1 MMNKMK
7 EIRTVAL
14 AVLLCCSLSAFA
26 AEWTISGTVF
36 EKGTDKKL
44 QGAEVVV
51 HGPQEEKTDTAA
63 NGEFEL
69 VLTVAGEYELVASY
83 AGVSI
88 VRVLHIEEGT
98 PVKPQT
104 FFLRLP
110 ETLREMLVKAPRS
123 PDRVSKSVISGKTLR
138 SIAGSGGDPLAGL
151 QTLPG
156 VVTVNGSSA
165 PAVRGSGPG
174 DNVYYVDGMVIGKL
188 FHYGSLS
195 VFNADLIEDFNL
207 HAAAFAPHY
216 GDVTGAV
223 IDVALRKP
231 RTDRLGGKVNVSL
244 MGADFLVEGPSSDD
258 QSFYFA
264 ARRSYVDLFIK
275 QIKSQDTTI
284 QVPKYWDYQGK
295 YLWQLNDRNILSLHL
310 HGASDTVGLS
320 FSPTSNTAIHEP
332 VLVGDLSFQDAGAS
346 QAVVL
351 DSLLSDAAFNSLTL
365 QHKTRDAN
373 NHIAQAGDL
382 SLAQNSLLLRDQ
394 LRLEL
399 AEDHELML
407 GTELSYVNVAVDASL
422 NNTPCTQFDAICDRT
437 TGTRLT
443 MSDNFNTRTWAL
455 SVQDRKRL
463 LDRLILVAGAR
474 YSKEDYLKRSFTE
487 PRIGL
492 EWEWSNDTLLT
503 AGWGKHNQ
511 MPTGQQIVRLFGN
524 PGLDHIKADHR
535 VVGITQKLNADWNWK
550 SEAYYKKFSNLVV
563 SDPALNYI
571 NAASG
576 KAYGLEFLLKKEET
590 EKLSG
595 WWVLNLAKSQRRNDV
610 TGEAFRF
617 QYDEPV
623 NTTLVGKY
631 KLDEDWSFGL
641 KWNYHSGAP
650 YNPVIGTS
658 GNYPDGRFIPKY
670 AGINSGTLP
679 VYHKLDL
686 RVDRHYV
693 MDHWKLNTYF
703 ELNNVYQRKNIA
715 GYTYNADYS
724 SRDPV
729 YTFELPISFGVQG
742 EF

>member
-1 MMNKMK
+1 MMLNRIVM
-7 EIRTVAL
+7 VAM
-14 AVLLCCSLSAFA
+14 LLCGTLQAYA
-26 AEWTISGTVF
+26 AEWVINGSVF
-36 EKGTDKKL
+36 EKGTDRAL
-44 QGAEVVV
+44 QDAEVTLRGMRDV
-51 HGPQEEKTDTAA
+51 TTATAA
-63 NGEFEL
+63 DGKFQLL
-69 VLTVAGEYELVASY
+69 VTEAGEHELVASY
-83 AGVSI
+83 GGVSI
-88 VRVLHIEEGT
+88 VRTLHLQEGMA
-98 PVKPQT
+98 VEPQT

-110 ETLREMLVKAPRS
+110 EALHEMVVSASRS
-123 PDRVSKSVISGKTLR
+123 PDRVSKSVVSGRTLR

-151 QTLPG
+151 HALPG
-156 VVTVNGSSA
+156 VVAVNGTSA
-165 PAVRGSGPG
+165 PAIRGSGPG
-174 DNVYYVDGMVIGKL
+174 DNAYYVDGMVIGKL

-195 VFNADLIEDFNL
+195 VFNPDLIEDFNL
-207 HAAAFAPHY
+207 HSAAFAPHY

-231 RTDRLGGKVNVSL
+231 RTDRVGGKVNVSM
-244 MGADFLVEGPSSDD
+244 MGADFLVEGPSADD

-275 QIKSQDTTI
+275 QIKNQDTTI

-295 YLWQLNDRNILSLHL
+295 YLWQLNDRNKLGIHL

-320 FSPTSNTAIHEP
+320 ISPTSSLGIHEP
-332 VLVGDLSFQDAGAS
+332 VLVGDLSFLDAGAS
-346 QAVVL
+346 QAVML
-351 DSLLSDAAFNSLTL
+351 DSLFSDAALNTLTL
-365 QHKTRDAN
+365 QHKTRDAD
-373 NHIAQAGDL
+373 NHIALAGDL
-382 SLAQNSLLLRDQ
+382 ALAQESLLLRDQ

-399 AEDHELML
+399 AEDHELMV
-407 GTELSYVNVAVDASL
+407 GAELSHVKVSVDASL
-422 NNTPCTQFDAICDRT
+422 NNTPCTQFDALCDRT

-443 MSDNFNTRTWAL
+443 MSERFNTRAWAM
-455 SVQDRKRL
+455 SVQDRKRV
-463 LDRLILVAGAR
+463 LDKLTVVAGAR
-474 YSKEDYLKRSFTE
+474 YSKEDYLDRSYTE

-492 EWEWSNDTLLT
+492 EWEWSRDTLLT

-511 MPTGQQIVRLFGN
+511 MPSGQQIVRLFGN
-524 PGLDHIKADHR
+524 PGLDHIRADHR

-641 KWNYHSGAP
+641 KWNYHSGSP
-650 YNPVIGTS
+650 YTPVIGTS
-658 GNYPDGRFIPKY
+658 GNYPDGRFIPRY

-703 ELNNVYQRKNIA
+703 ELNNVYQRKNVA
-715 GYTYNADYS
+715 GYSYNADYS
-724 SRDPV
+724 SRNPV

>member
-1 MMNKMK
+1 MR
-7 EIRTVAL
+7 IFVAVAIL
-14 AVLLCCSLSAFA
+14 FLFGVPARA
-26 AEWTISGTVF
+26 ADWVISGTIF
-36 EKGTDKKL
+36 EKGTDKTL
-44 QGAEVVV
+44 QGAEVTVR
-51 HGPQEEKTDTAA
+51 GPQEATTATSA
-63 NGEFEL
+63 NGEFQL
-69 VLTVAGEYELVASY
+69 VLSTAGEYELVASY

-88 VRVLHIEEGT
+88 IRVLRLEEGAEL
-98 PVKPQT
+98 KPQT

-110 ETLREMLVKAPRS
+110 ETLREMVVTAPRS

-138 SIAGSGGDPLAGL
+138 SVAGSGGDPLAGL

-165 PAVRGSGPG
+165 PAIRGSGPG
-174 DNVYYVDGMVIGKL
+174 DNAYYVDGLVIGKL

-207 HAAAFAPHY
+207 HSAAFSPHY

-244 MGADFLVEGPSSDD
+244 MGADFLVEGPRTADE
-258 QSFYFA
+258 SFYFA
-264 ARRSYVDLFIK
+264 ARRSYVDLFVK
-275 QIKSQDTTI
+275 QVEDQGVTI
-284 QVPKYWDYQGK
+284 QIPHYWDYQGK
-295 YLWQLNDRNILSLHL
+295 YLWNLNDSNKLAFHL
-310 HGASDTVGLS
+310 HGASDQLDLS
-320 FSPTSNTAIHEP
+320 FSPTSNAAIHEP
-332 VLVGDLSFQDAGAS
+332 ILVGDLSLSDAGHS

-351 DSLLSDAAFNSLTL
+351 DSVVSDTALNTLTL
-365 QHKTRDAN
+365 QHRSRSASN
-373 NHIAQAGDL
+373 RIAQAGNL
-382 SLAQNSLLLRDQ
+382 EFTQESLMLRDQ
-394 LRLEL
+394 VRLDMSEG
-399 AEDHELML
+399 HELSL
-407 GTELSYVNVAVDASL
+407 GTELSQTKVTVDADL
-422 NNTPCTQFDAICDRT
+422 NNTPCTQFDANCDLT
-437 TGTRLT
+437 TGTRLQ
-443 MSDNFNTRTWAL
+443 MSDHFSVRAL
-455 SVQDRKRL
+455 AISLQDRRRV
-463 LDRLILVAGAR
+463 LDDLTLVGGVR
-474 YSKEDYLKRSFTE
+474 YSKEDYLDRTYME
-487 PRIGL
+487 PRVGV
-492 EWEWSNDTLLT
+492 EWEWSRETLLT

-511 MPTGQQIVRLFGN
+511 FPTGQQIVRLFGN
-524 PGLDHIKADHR
+524 PRLDHIRADHR
-535 VVGITQKLNADWNWK
+535 VVGIAQKLNADWNWK
-550 SEAYYKKFSNLVV
+550 SEVYFKKFSNLVV
-563 SDPALNYI
+563 SDPTLNYI

-590 EKLSG
+590 DKLSG
-595 WWVLNLAKSQRRNDV
+595 WFVLNLAKSQRRNEV

-631 KLDEDWSFGL
+631 KMDEDWSFGL

-650 YNPVIGTS
+650 YTPVIGTS
-658 GNYPDGRFIPKY
+658 GNYPDGRFIPAY

-686 RVDRHYV
+686 RVDRYMV
-693 MDHWKLNTYF
+693 MDHWKMNAYF
-703 ELNNVYQRKNIA
+703 ELNNVYRRKNIA